1 VALFSYPYAVF
12 DRDPVRH
19 IPLQKFLNNNIK
31 SHGLPLKLIFVFDFI
46 ALLPFGFTHPST
58 HKHITIVFLDA
69 LPSLPSSFTRAG
81 MLQRVFASSASAVGA
96 RSMSS
101 TAKVFVDK
109 NTRVICQGFT
119 GKQGTF
125 HSEQVYDHNT
135 KLTWQ
140 F

>member
-1 VALFSYPYAVF
+1 MLSELSYTYILSPMHFAF
-12 DRDPVRH
+12 ESRH
-19 IPLQKFLNNNIK
+19 SLVDHPRIYSFP
-31 SHGLPLKLIFVFDFI
+31 
-46 ALLPFGFTHPST
+46 LLPF
-58 HKHITIVFLDA
+58 FLPLTLSLA
-69 LPSLPSSFTRAG
+69 LAG

-125 HSEQVYDHNT
+125 HSEQVQYREIIPPYF
-135 KLTWQ
+135 LQ
-140 F
+140 VFYVG